1 MGWLD
6 QRRED
11 NVVSDCII
19 MEHPV
24 SLFRVLGGNSDI
36 LFIVWRSYLDST
48 AAEHALNT
56 DADGHDA
63 HSRTPIFVQDGETDV
78 TVTVDMRVAG

>member
-1 MGWLD
+1 MGFYH
-6 QRRED
+6 
-11 NVVSDCII
+11 VSVYLHGYIY
-19 MEHPV
+19 
-24 SLFRVLGGNSDI
+24 N
-36 LFIVWRSYLDST
+36 LDST